1 MCAIHEGKP
10 MPNKE
15 KKKQLFTELMTAI
28 DLYDK
33 EADEPPVVSVE
44 GLADPDLREAVIA
57 QSCRNDEAWVEKLC
71 LGLTRQYMERLIK
84 AQENDYDEDIEK
96 DYICGLGVAIYMS
109 WIQGQTFAVM
119 KLLALMG
126 VALDIDEAKKELGF
140 LGKIFTPP
148 PMAVA
153 IKDAYLHLDSLNIIE
168 KGSKGLTQKLALH
181 ASHLDLDDVKAL
193 MEKEGYD
200 VDMVL
205 PKLMGIESEDN

>member
-33 EADEPPVVSVE
+33 ESDEPPVVSVE
-44 GLADPDLREAVIA
+44 GLSDPDLREAVIA

-71 LGLTRQYMERLIK
+71 LGLTRQYMERLLE
-84 AQENDYDEDIEK
+84 AQENEYEIDIEK
-96 DYICGLGVAIYMS
+96 DYVCGLGVAIYMS

-119 KLLALMG
+119 KLLALIG

-153 IKDAYLHLDSLNIIE
+153 IKDGYLHLDSLTIIE

-205 PKLMGIESEDN
+205 PKLMGMESEDK

>member
-57 QSCRNDEAWVEKLC
+57 QSCRNDEAWVEQLC
-71 LGLTRQYMERLIK
+71 LS
-84 AQENDYDEDIEK
+84 DYDEDIEK

-126 VALDIDEAKKELGF
+126 VALDLDDAKKELGF

-153 IKDAYLHLDSLNIIE
+153 IKDGYLHLDSLNIIE

-181 ASHLDLDDVKAL
+181 ASHLELDDVKAL

-205 PKLMGIESEDN
+205 PKLMGIESDDN